1 VKVAVTGASGFIGSA
16 LCSRL
21 AACGHRV
28 VAVSRGEL
36 LDEDRLRNA
45 VTGAD
50 AVVHLAALAHD
61 AAQALEKAGDYET
74 LRRVNALTSETLARA
89 CAGSNVPR
97 FVFMSSIGVCGEETR
112 GRPFDETSAPAPR
125 SLYAA
130 SKHEAEQRLGEVA
143 AKTGLRLTVL
153 RPTLVYGPGNRGNF
167 LRLMRLVARG
177 VPLPLGAVRNRRNF
191 TYVGNLVS
199 ATEALLAPEAPG
211 GLFIACDSEAFS
223 TPQVVAC
230 LGAGMGRAV
239 RQISVPPAMLSLAC
253 RAVGRGDLARRLLGS
268 LEADNAKL
276 RNLARWS
283 AAPAEP
289 ALRATA
295 RWFSEEVGS
304 RSSG

>member
-1 VKVAVTGASGFIGSA
+1 VKVALTGASGFIGTA
-16 LCSRL
+16 LRSCL
-21 AACGHRV
+21 AASGHSV
-28 VAVSRGEL
+28 VPVSRGEL
-36 LDEDRLRNA
+36 LDGDGMRNA
-45 VTGAD
+45 VAGAD
-50 AVVHLAALAHD
+50 AVVHLAALAHE
-61 AAQALEKAGDYET
+61 AAQALEKARDYET

-89 CAGSNVPR
+89 CAGANVPR

-125 SLYAA
+125 SLYAK
-130 SKHEAEQRLGEVA
+130 SKHEAEQRVGEVA

-167 LRLMRLVARG
+167 LRLLRLVRRG
-177 VPLPLGAVRNRRNF
+177 VPLPLAAVRNRRHF
-191 TYVGNLVS
+191 TYVGNLAS
-199 ATEALLAPEAPG
+199 AVEALLAPEAPS

-223 TPQVVAC
+223 TPQLVAC
-230 LGAGMGRAV
+230 LAAGMGCTA
-239 RQISVPPAMLSLAC
+239 RQLAVPPAMLSMVC
-253 RAVGRGDLARRLLGS
+253 RALGRADLARRLLGS

-276 RNLARWS
+276 RTRAGWS

-295 RWFSEEVGS
+295 RWFADEVGS